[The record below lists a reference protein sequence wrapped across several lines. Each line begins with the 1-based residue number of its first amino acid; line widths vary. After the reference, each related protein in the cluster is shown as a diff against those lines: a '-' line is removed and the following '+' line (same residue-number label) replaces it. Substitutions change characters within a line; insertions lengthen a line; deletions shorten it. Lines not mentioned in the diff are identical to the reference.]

1 VTYFPRLPNFLT
13 DIGAGCG
20 SEQVPVGASAQNDR
34 STDDVERFLSSLR
47 FDSRVEVEELLEKG
61 GN

>member
-1 VTYFPRLPNFLT
+1 
-13 DIGAGCG
+13 
-20 SEQVPVGASAQNDR
+20 VGASAQKDR
-34 STDDVERFLSSLR
+34 STNDVERFLSKLR